1 MILFILFLILLALD
15 GNFGFVKWH
24 PRLRHNRNKE
34 RIVWLKN
41 ALAVCESYLA
51 WKAHRKHIGK
61 ALRASHP
68 LDLIYCNLYTY

>member
-1 MILFILFLILLALD
+1 M
-15 GNFGFVKWH
+15 
-24 PRLRHNRNKE
+24 P
-34 RIVWLKN
+34 
-41 ALAVCESYLA
+41 LAVCESYLA